1 MLTFLYH
8 IVLLLTIIIYFIGY
22 LKNKAGYTKPH
33 FLVFLFASLLPF
45 IGIVLLLLVFD
56 EWSIDYSALIMPISL
71 LIISYGILKI
81 RFGNKNLARETIF
94 ENNLAG
100 MVVLGPGNRIID
112 YNKAA
117 EKFFEAINISL
128 NNYPI
133 EYILKQEPKLLEI
146 FESKVNRDF
155 SLVIDGEERFLK
167 LTGKVAWE
175 ITMMETQGCLNLFVM
190 LQKKEKSRRN

>member
-1 MLTFLYH
+1 MKQFFGYYSLYMERGFWYYVN
-8 IVLLLTIIIYFIGY
+8 ISYTILCLLLTIIIYLIGY

-71 LIISYGILKI
+71 LIISYGILKYDFLEI
-81 RFGNKNLARETIF
+81 RTLARETIF

-133 EYILKQEPKLLEI
+133 EHILEREPKLLEI
-146 FESKVNRDF
+146 FESE
-155 SLVIDGEERFLK
+155 SAVIFL
-167 LTGKVAWE
+167 W
-175 ITMMETQGCLNLFVM
+175 
-190 LQKKEKSRRN
+190 